1 MFVGITNKP
10 RDYAWG
16 ATTAISDL
24 LGYVPSGRPEAELW
38 LGTHAGS
45 PSVIVDPSQ
54 VGGARTLAE
63 WVSAAPEA
71 ALGAELAATTA
82 ANGGVRLP
90 FLLKVLA
97 AAGPLSLQAHPS
109 SARALAAFELENAA
123 GIPFDAPER
132 NYRDPFHKP
141 ELIFALSETFDALCG
156 FRDDAEI
163 HRIIAE
169 LRALD
174 IASPDPQAAALD
186 SLENRLVGADAL
198 HDVVEWL
205 LRDGRGGDSGEVAW
219 LVERVSA
226 LAEHAVYLAEGGA
239 VVSYAEELATV
250 RSLAEAYPGD
260 PGIVI
265 SLLLNRVT
273 LKRGEALYLP
283 AGNIHAY
290 LAGLG
295 IEVMA
300 ASDNVLRGG
309 LTPKHI
315 DVDELLEV
323 LDFSP
328 IPVPYLVPEDDSA
341 PGVSVFRP
349 GVAEFELVH
358 IQADATQ
365 VGSALVGDVAPDGD
379 SALDGDSAPG
389 ASPVTMRQVALSG
402 PGIALCT
409 AGGFLVAG
417 AHSSVVL
424 KRGESVYITPDEG
437 TVTFAGAGEVF
448 LATTGS

>member
-1 MFVGITNKP
+1 MFVGIVNTP

-16 ATTAISDL
+16 SAGAISEL
-24 LGYVPSGRPEAELW
+24 MGHVSSGRPEAELW
-38 LGTHAGS
+38 LGAHAGS
-45 PSVIVDPSQ
+45 PSVIVDPAQ
-54 VGGARTLAE
+54 VGGCGTLAE
-63 WVSAAPEA
+63 WVARDPES
-71 ALGAELAATTA
+71 ALGAERAASTA

-97 AAGPLSLQAHPS
+97 AAQPLSLQAHPS
-109 SARALAAFELENAA
+109 SARALAAFARENAA
-123 GIPFDAPER
+123 GIPINAPER

-141 ELIFALSETFDALCG
+141 ELIFALSDTFEALCG
-156 FRDDAEI
+156 FRNIADI
-163 HRIIAE
+163 HRILAE

-174 IASPDPQAAALD
+174 MASPDPQAAALD
-186 SLENRLVGADAL
+186 ALENRLVGAAGL

-205 LRDGRGGDSGEVAW
+205 LRDGRGGDSGEVSW
-219 LVERVSA
+219 LIERVVA

-239 VVSYAEELATV
+239 VVSYARELETV
-250 RSLAEAYPGD
+250 RTLAESYPGD

-273 LKRGEALYLP
+273 LKRGEVLYLP

-290 LAGLG
+290 LSGLG
-295 IEVMA
+295 IELMA

-315 DVDELLEV
+315 DVDELLAV
-323 LDFSP
+323 LDFTS
-328 IPVPYLVPEDDSA
+328 IPVPYLAPADDSS

-349 GVAEFELVH
+349 GVADFELVH
-358 IQADATQ
+358 IWADAT
-365 VGSALVGDVAPDGD
+365 DVADATD
-379 SALDGDSAPG
+379 ATDATDVAG
-389 ASPVTMRQVALSG
+389 AASGSIAGGVPMRQVTLPG

-409 AGGFLVAG
+409 SGGFLVAG
-417 AHSSVVL
+417 AQTSVRV
-424 KRGESVYITPDEG
+424 KRGEAVYITPDEG
-437 TVTFAGAGEVF
+437 TLTFAGAGEVF